1 MKNYFERV
9 KVARAGFS
17 SGRSCSIPL
26 AAALAAVSGQAAT
39 LTWDSD
45 ATFANGSTDGSGTW
59 NTALLNWNNGAADV
73 AWPNTTADIAV
84 FGAGGTAGTVT
95 VAGTVNVGTIRF
107 NGGVTG
113 GYLLTGGL
121 LNGLGTISL
130 GQGGV
135 TSGTIESNI
144 TRAGALGLSSGTA
157 ASTLTLSGALN
168 VTSITLSN
176 LSIFTFAGTAAN
188 TTGNITIDSG
198 GSGNVSTLILNK
210 TPGVNAI
217 SGDVSMGHY
226 GGSGRSS
233 LPPAIRSRTR
243 RRSAS
248 TRAASTGITRRS
260 ASRATTRPSAG
271 CRGTNT
277 RGANTV
283 QNGGATDSVLV
294 LSGNGLSKTATNGGA
309 NGSFT
314 IQNGSTGKLS
324 IVKNGTGTQVFQNGN
339 TFNATYTGTTTI
351 NAGILSLVGL
361 NFNSSPTVL
370 AGGTL
375 NIQGIHLQ
383 RLHHRRHR
391 RGDRHRRQQQQLQ
404 TS

>member
-210 TPGVNAI
+210 TP
-217 SGDVSMGHY
+217 
-226 GGSGRSS
+226 
-233 LPPAIRSRTR
+233 
-243 RRSAS
+243 
-248 TRAASTGITRRS
+248 
-260 ASRATTRPSAG
+260 
-271 CRGTNT
+271 
-277 RGANTV
+277 
-283 QNGGATDSVLV
+283 
-294 LSGNGLSKTATNGGA
+294 
-309 NGSFT
+309 
-314 IQNGSTGKLS
+314 
-324 IVKNGTGTQVFQNGN
+324 
-339 TFNATYTGTTTI
+339 
-351 NAGILSLVGL
+351 
-361 NFNSSPTVL
+361 
-370 AGGTL
+370 
-375 NIQGIHLQ
+375 
-383 RLHHRRHR
+383 
-391 RGDRHRRQQQQLQ
+391 
-404 TS
+404 